1 MKNTIRELWN
11 KYSSKRWVND
21 KKRTDKLKVSFWDY
35 YRPKKEEQIE
45 EGVRFS
51 LRMPQNL
58 FKEWVKGKSQ
68 PTFQEYLLFAI
79 DEKGME
85 YPDFYKKAYMD
96 RKLFWAIKNNIYYQ
110 PKKDTVISCCLALE
124 LNKYESDILMH
135 SAGYELSFS
144 IPRDKIFI
152 FCIEKGIYDIDEI
165 NDFLYEMNEKLLRY

>member
-1 MKNTIRELWN
+1 MKSAIRNIWN
-11 KYSSKRWVND
+11 KYSNIRWVRD
-21 KKRTDKLKVSFWDY
+21 KERTNNLKESFFDY
-35 YRPKKEEQIE
+35 YKPKKTVPIE

-51 LRMPQNL
+51 LKKPVSL
-58 FKEWVKGKSQ
+58 FEKWAQGKSQ
-68 PTFQEYLLFAI
+68 PTFQESLLFAI

-85 YPDFYKKAYMD
+85 YPDFYKKALMD

-124 LNKYESDILMH
+124 LNKYETDILMH

-152 FCIEKGIYDIDEI
+152 FCIEKKIYDIDDI
-165 NDFLYEMNEKLLRY
+165 NDLLYEMNEKLLR